1 MAKNYMTLITTHQT
15 KIQGL
20 LQALTKAG
28 MVSWTFKMLS
38 YLALFVSCVAG
49 LMAVLPMVIET
60 CSSEIHVEVASS
72 NMGKHN

>member
-15 KIQGL
+15 KIQGF

-49 LMAVLPMVIET
+49 LMAVLPMVIWFF
-60 CSSEIHVEVASS
+60 
-72 NMGKHN
+72 MGALANDLMAKSDNCGG